1 MSYGEAKEFIHCGC
15 RPKTDDYMV
24 NQVLDEIE
32 FYLKVYDVKPKVY
45 LSYERV
51 ALFSRTDPDFRV
63 TFDGN
68 IISRRDRLD
77 LFCEDRGESLLDDGE
92 LVMETKFSGAIPAWF
107 CDILSK
113 TRCICPAFQSTVT
126 STPDI
131 EEATSSTLRTDQL
144 PRFRESART
153 SRFSN
158 PRLFSEVLYKCK
170 NYFFRQPQE

>member
-51 ALFSRTDPDFRV
+51 ALFSRTDPVSTCSARIV
-63 TFDGN
+63 A
-68 IISRRDRLD
+68 S
-77 LFCEDRGESLLDDGE
+77 LFWTTASLLWRQSSPEQYLRG
-92 LVMETKFSGAIPAWF
+92 FAIS
-107 CDILSK
+107 CQK